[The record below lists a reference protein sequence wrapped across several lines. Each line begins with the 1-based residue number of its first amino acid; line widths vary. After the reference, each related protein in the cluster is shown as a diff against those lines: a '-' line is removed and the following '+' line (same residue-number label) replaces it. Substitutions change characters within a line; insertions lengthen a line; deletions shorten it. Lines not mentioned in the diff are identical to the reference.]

1 MSVVDILLSLA
12 AATIRGPGFIWPS
25 VIYGEATTLGTGTVR
40 CTFFSVISSWLLSDL
55 NTLAIIPIS
64 CICVFLPSEKQMRG
78 IIAAVWCLPLIEL
91 ILLIVG
97 IEGGYLN
104 SHYTTSYHKCSIHL
118 ADGKMFNWENLVD
131 YFNMIIF
138 NILPLLIHVGIWSA
152 LCFKEP
158 RMTRGKRLSGALV
171 VTTALVTWLPYG
183 IVHGILRYDTSEE
196 KSLVYIFFY
205 LSIVTNP
212 IIYGFLMY
220 KCDIFREGCSDC
232 CCGEDSEAQPSYSE
246 PARVVEPKSF
256 TDIVSATHS
265 MTDTV
270 TSPLCQGRVA
280 IMGSSSS
287 AVVADNSS
295 PPNTASATT
304 TKVKPDKLN
313 V

>member
-1 MSVVDILLSLA
+1 MSIVDILLSLA

-25 VIYGEATTLGTGTVR
+25 VIYGEATTLGTGTFR

-78 IIAAVWCLPLIEL
+78 IIATVWCLPLIEL
-91 ILLIVG
+91 VLLILG

-118 ADGKMFNWENLVD
+118 ADGTTFNWENLVD

-171 VTTALVTWLPYG
+171 VMTALVTWLPYA

-220 KCDIFREGCSDC
+220 KCDIFREGSSKC
-232 CCGEDSEAQPSYSE
+232 CYEEASEAQPSYSE

-256 TDIVSATHS
+256 TDIVSATNS

-270 TSPLCQGRVA
+270 TGTHVQDRLV
-280 IMGSSSS
+280 IMGSSS
-287 AVVADNSS
+287 DNSS
-295 PPNTASATT
+295 SPNSASATT
-304 TKVKPDKLN
+304 AMVPTEKLN